1 LTMKKLMNDFLRF
14 RYESKKYASSA
25 ASFWKYY
32 KPWKRTLDR
41 SKTSLYYRLPW
52 ITFPAITFLEQELKK
67 EDHVFE
73 FGGGGSSLFFLEK
86 GCRVTTVEHH
96 ETWFREISAHIAKM
110 GFKDLWQGHFVTPE
124 QNVHTLPQDPSD
136 PLAYYSAHND
146 HAKDTFKAYASRID
160 EEADKSLDVV
170 LVDGRVRPSCI
181 LHAVPKIKAGGLL
194 VIDNTERDYYSE
206 YFLKHLAS
214 RFTLEMDGFGPVP
227 YITWFNKTTIWRKKQ
242 E

>member
-1 LTMKKLMNDFLRF
+1 MKKLMNDFLRF